1 MHLASINTLHQ
12 ALISCIE
19 EETEDKTSP
28 TKRAQS
34 SRAALGTCH
43 SVATRTRRIS
53 SMEGRIHRGASFR
66 ESSVEREGRPT
77 WELFV
82 AAGLVDRMV
91 ELWPQREGTTG
102 PWAGCRPV
110 DAVAEF
116 WQ

>member
-19 EETEDKTSP
+19 ETEDKTSP
-28 TKRAQS
+28 TKRGQS
-34 SRAALGTCH
+34 SHAALGTCR
-43 SVATRTRRIS
+43 SVGTRTRRIS
-53 SMEGRIHRGASFR
+53 SMEGRIHRGASFT
-66 ESSVEREGRPT
+66 ESSVEREGRPM

-110 DAVAEF
+110 DVVAEF